1 MEPTVKK
8 WIRGTKQS
16 NVNGSR
22 APAMRSKVTEA
33 ETVWNADVTLCTEM
47 VESRVHLGRI
57 VIQNLLNR
65 NKRLLNLEELQAAI
79 EWRYNLFGK
88 VREY

>member
-1 MEPTVKK
+1 
-8 WIRGTKQS
+8 
-16 NVNGSR
+16 
-22 APAMRSKVTEA
+22 MRSKVTEA
-33 ETVWNADVTLCTEM
+33 ETVWNADVTLWEM

-57 VIQNLLNR
+57 VIQNLLNK

-79 EWRYNLFGK
+79 EWCYNLFGK